1 MPIEK
6 IPSLKVSP
14 IPSEA
19 DLKHVADFLNQHAAL
34 TKYEVRTFDPT
45 RLFQSILDVLKQ
57 HQVTVNK
64 GLLAALQAAFSEN
77 HVEINEREVQP
88 MLKDLVNDQQIQLQQ
103 TADDWED
110 AIRVSAKPLLDE
122 DDITEHYVQAMIDSV
137 KQFGPYIVIG
147 PSIALA
153 HARPEDG
160 TKKLAVTITTLATPI
175 NFGNPDNDPVKIIFC
190 LAAIDNYSHLNV
202 MKAIVQLINDQQKV
216 DQLAKQTDL
225 QTFKQILF
233 NEKTSKETI

>member
-1 MPIEK
+1 M
-6 IPSLKVSP
+6 SP

-19 DLKHVADFLNQHAAL
+19 DLKHVADFLNQHATL
-34 TKYEVRTFDPT
+34 TKYEGRLRST

-122 DDITEHYVQAMIDSV
+122 GDITEHYVQAMIDSV
-137 KQFGPYIVIG
+137 KQFGP
-147 PSIALA
+147 S
-153 HARPEDG
+153 HRHR
-160 TKKLAVTITTLATPI
+160 TIHCISTRTA
-175 NFGNPDNDPVKIIFC
+175 
-190 LAAIDNYSHLNV
+190 
-202 MKAIVQLINDQQKV
+202 
-216 DQLAKQTDL
+216 
-225 QTFKQILF
+225 
-233 NEKTSKETI
+233 

>member
-1 MPIEK
+1 
-6 IPSLKVSP
+6 
-14 IPSEA
+14 
-19 DLKHVADFLNQHAAL
+19 
-34 TKYEVRTFDPT
+34 
-45 RLFQSILDVLKQ
+45 
-57 HQVTVNK
+57 
-64 GLLAALQAAFSEN
+64 
-77 HVEINEREVQP
+77 

-110 AIRVSAKPLLDE
+110 AIRVSAKPLLYE

-137 KQFGPYIVIG
+137 KHFGPYIVIG